1 MLTQSMTSSSPPAR
15 VDAVRAFNRFY
26 TRVIGVLDEG
36 LLRTHYSL
44 TEARVL
50 YELAQ
55 SDAIDVGA
63 LREAVAIDAGYLS
76 RILARFEAK
85 ALVRRGPSDEDARRR
100 VVRLTARGRS
110 VSGTLDR
117 RSAEEIGALLST
129 VPETEQERLLGAMGT
144 IRTALREDP
153 SRREVTL
160 REPGPGDLGWIV
172 ERHGALYQR
181 EHGWDERFEA
191 LVARIVADF
200 AEHRDPRRDRAW
212 IAEVDGVPAGSVLCV
227 RRDDEVAQL
236 RLLLVEPSARGL
248 GVGTRLVE
256 EVMRFARDA
265 GYARVTLWTQDA
277 LRDARRIYARAGFE
291 LVDAESHADFGPEMV
306 GQTWT
311 LSLDDGGPA
320 NQGG

>member
-1 MLTQSMTSSSPPAR
+1 MTSSSPPGR

-26 TRVIGVLDEG
+26 TRIIGVLDEG
-36 LLRTHYSL
+36 LLRTDYSL

-55 SDAIDVGA
+55 ADAIDVGA
-63 LREAVAIDAGYLS
+63 LRDAVAIDAGYLS

-85 ALVRRGPSDEDARRR
+85 GLLRRDASDEDARRR
-100 VVRLTARGRS
+100 VVRLTPRGRS

-117 RSAEEIGALLST
+117 RSADEVGALLST
-129 VPETEQERLLGAMGT
+129 LPDAEQGRLLGAMGT

-153 SRREVTL
+153 SRRAVTL
-160 REPGPGDLGWIV
+160 REPGPGELGWIV
-172 ERHGALYQR
+172 ERHGAVYER
-181 EHGWDERFEA
+181 EYGWDVRFEA

-200 AEHRDPRRDRAW
+200 AEHRDPRHDRAW
-212 IAEVDGVPAGSVLCV
+212 IAEVDGVPIGSVLCV
-227 RRDDEVAQL
+227 RRDDDVAQL

-248 GVGTRLVE
+248 GVGTSLVE
-256 EVMRFARDA
+256 AVLRFARDA
-265 GYARVTLWTQDA
+265 GYSRLTLWTQDA
-277 LRDARRIYARAGFE
+277 LRDARRIYTRAGFALADTE
-291 LVDAESHADFGPEMV
+291 PHADFGPKMV

-311 LSLDDGGPA
+311 LSLDGGPA

>member
-1 MLTQSMTSSSPPAR
+1 MNPASPPDR

-36 LLRTHYSL
+36 LLQTDYSL

-55 SDAIDVGA
+55 GDSLDVGA

-76 RILARFEAK
+76 RILARFEK
-85 ALVRRGPSDEDARRR
+85 YGLVRRGPSETDARRR
-100 VVRLTARGRS
+100 VVRLTAHGRS

-117 RSAEEIGALLST
+117 RSAREIGALLST
-129 VPETEQERLLGAMGT
+129 LGDAEQARLLGAMGT

-153 SRREVTL
+153 SRRAVTV

-172 ERHGALYQR
+172 ERHGAVYQQ
-181 EHGWDERFEA
+181 EYGWDARFEA

-212 IAEVDGVPAGSVLCV
+212 IAEVDGEPAGCVLCV
-227 RRDDEVAQL
+227 HRDDEVARL

-248 GVGTRLVE
+248 GVGTGLVD
-256 EVMRFARDA
+256 EVLRFAREA
-265 GYARVTLWTQDA
+265 GYSRVTLWTNDV
-277 LRDARRIYARAGFE
+277 LRDARRIYERAGFE
-291 LVDAESHADFGPEMV
+291 LVDATPHSDFGPEVV
-306 GQTWT
+306 GQTWA
-311 LSLDDGGPA
+311 LALDDGGPA
-320 NQGG
+320 DPGG

>member
-1 MLTQSMTSSSPPAR
+1 MKPSPPPSR

-36 LLRTHYSL
+36 LLRTDYSL

-55 SDAIDVGA
+55 ADSLDVGA

-76 RILARFEAK
+76 RILARFEEK
-85 ALVRRGPSDEDARRR
+85 GLVRRGPSEDDARRR
-100 VVRLTARGRS
+100 VVRLTTRGRS

-129 VPETEQERLLGAMGT
+129 LGDAEQRRLLGAMGT
-144 IRTALREDP
+144 IRAALREDP
-153 SRREVTL
+153 SRRSVALT
-160 REPGPGDLGWIV
+160 EPGPGDLGWIV
-172 ERHGALYQR
+172 ERHGTVYRQ
-181 EHGWDERFEA
+181 EYGWDARFEA

-200 AEHRDPRRDRAW
+200 AEHPDPRRDRAW
-212 IAEVDGVPAGSVLCV
+212 IAEVDGEPAGCVLCV
-227 RRDDEVAQL
+227 HRDDEVAQL

-256 EVMRFARDA
+256 EVVRFARDA

-277 LRDARRIYARAGFE
+277 LRDARRIYERAGFE
-291 LVDAESHADFGPEMV
+291 LVDAQPHADFGPEMV
-306 GQTWT
+306 AQTWT
-311 LSLDDGGPA
+311 LALGDGGPA
-320 NQGG
+320 NARG

>member
-1 MLTQSMTSSSPPAR
+1 MKPASPPHR

-36 LLRTHYSL
+36 LLRTDYSL

-55 SDAIDVGA
+55 AESLDVGA
-63 LREAVAIDAGYLS
+63 LRDAVAIDAGYLS
-76 RILARFEAK
+76 RILARFEEK
-85 ALVRRGPSDEDARRR
+85 ALVRRGPSEEDARRR
-100 VVRLTARGRS
+100 VVRLTRRGRS

-129 VPETEQERLLGAMGT
+129 LGDAEQRRLLGAMDT

-153 SRREVTL
+153 SGRVVVL

-172 ERHGALYQR
+172 ERHGAVYQQ

-200 AEHRDPRRDRAW
+200 AQHRDPRRDRAW
-212 IAEVDGVPAGSVLCV
+212 IAEVDGEPAGCVLCV
-227 RRDDEVAQL
+227 HRDDEVAQL

-248 GVGTRLVE
+248 SVGTRLVE
-256 EVMRFARDA
+256 EVLRFARDA
-265 GYARVTLWTQDA
+265 GYARVTLWTQDT
-277 LRDARRIYARAGFE
+277 LRVARRIYERAGFA
-291 LVDAESHADFGPEMV
+291 LVDAEPHADFGPEVV

-311 LSLDDGGPA
+311 LNLDDGGPA
-320 NQGG
+320 DTRG

>member
-1 MLTQSMTSSSPPAR
+1 MNPASPPDR

-36 LLRTHYSL
+36 LLQTDYSL

-55 SDAIDVGA
+55 GDSLDVGA

-76 RILARFEAK
+76 RILARFEK
-85 ALVRRGPSDEDARRR
+85 YGLVRRGPSETDARRR
-100 VVRLTARGRS
+100 VVRLTAHGRS

-117 RSAEEIGALLST
+117 RSAREIGALLST
-129 VPETEQERLLGAMGT
+129 LGDAEQARLLGAMGT

-153 SRREVTL
+153 SRRAVTV

-172 ERHGALYQR
+172 ERHGALYQQ
-181 EHGWDERFEA
+181 EYGWDARFET

-212 IAEVDGVPAGSVLCV
+212 IAEVDGEPAGCVLCV
-227 RRDDEVAQL
+227 HRDDEVARL

-248 GVGTRLVE
+248 GIGTGLVD
-256 EVMRFARDA
+256 EVLRFARDA

-277 LRDARRIYARAGFE
+277 LRDARRIYQRAGFE
-291 LVDAESHADFGPEMV
+291 LVDAQPHADFGPEVV
-306 GQTWT
+306 GETWT
-311 LSLDDGGPA
+311 LGLDDGGPT
-320 NQGG
+320 NTRG

>member
-1 MLTQSMTSSSPPAR
+1 MNPASPPDR

-36 LLRTHYSL
+36 LLQTDYSL

-55 SDAIDVGA
+55 GDSLDVGA

-76 RILARFEAK
+76 RILARFEK
-85 ALVRRGPSDEDARRR
+85 YGLVRRGPSETDARRR
-100 VVRLTARGRS
+100 VVRLTAHGRS

-117 RSAEEIGALLST
+117 RSAREIGALLST
-129 VPETEQERLLGAMGT
+129 LGDAEQARLLGAMGT

-153 SRREVTL
+153 SRRAVTV

-172 ERHGALYQR
+172 ERHGALYQQ
-181 EHGWDERFEA
+181 EYGWDARFET

-212 IAEVDGVPAGSVLCV
+212 IAEVDGEPAGCVLCV
-227 RRDDEVAQL
+227 HRDDEVARL
-236 RLLLVEPSARGL
+236 RLLLVEPNARGL
-248 GVGTRLVE
+248 GIGTRLVE
-256 EVMRFARDA
+256 EALRFARE
-265 GYARVTLWTQDA
+265 ARYRTITLWTHSVLTA
-277 LRDARRIYARAGFE
+277 ARHVYERAGFRLIETNEHNEFGTTLVGEIWE
-291 LVDAESHADFGPEMV
+291 LE
-306 GQTWT
+306 
-311 LSLDDGGPA
+311 LDQDR
-320 NQGG
+320 QQ

>member
-1 MLTQSMTSSSPPAR
+1 MKPSPPPSR

-36 LLRTHYSL
+36 LLRTDYSL

-55 SDAIDVGA
+55 ADALDVGA

-76 RILARFEAK
+76 RILARFEEK
-85 ALVRRGPSDEDARRR
+85 GLVRRGPSEDDARRR
-100 VVRLTARGRS
+100 VVRLTTRGRS

-129 VPETEQERLLGAMGT
+129 LGDAEQRRLLGAMGT
-144 IRTALREDP
+144 IRAALREDP
-153 SRREVTL
+153 SRRSVVV
-160 REPGPGDLGWIV
+160 REPWPGDLGWIV
-172 ERHGALYQR
+172 ERHGAVYRQ
-181 EHGWDERFEA
+181 EYGWDARFEA

-200 AEHRDPRRDRAW
+200 AEHPDPRRDRAW
-212 IAEVDGVPAGSVLCV
+212 IAEVDGEPAGCVLCV
-227 RRDDEVAQL
+227 HRDDEVAQL

-248 GVGTRLVE
+248 GVGTRLVD
-256 EVMRFARDA
+256 EVLRFARDA

-277 LRDARRIYARAGFE
+277 LRDARRIYERAGFE
-291 LVDAESHADFGPEMV
+291 LVDAQPHADFGPEV
-306 GQTWT
+306 VAQTWT
-311 LSLDDGGPA
+311 LALGDGGPA
-320 NQGG
+320 NARG

>member
-1 MLTQSMTSSSPPAR
+1 MKSSPPSNR

-36 LLRTHYSL
+36 LLRTDYSL

-50 YELAQ
+50 YELTQA
-55 SDAIDVGA
+55 DALDVGA
-63 LREAVAIDAGYLS
+63 LRDAVAIDAGYLS
-76 RILARFEAK
+76 RILARFEEK
-85 ALVRRGPSDEDARRR
+85 GLVRRGPSEEDARRR

-129 VPETEQERLLGAMGT
+129 LGDAEQRRLLGAMGA
-144 IRTALREDP
+144 IRTALREDA
-153 SRREVTL
+153 SRRSVVV

-172 ERHGALYQR
+172 ERHGAVYQQ
-181 EHGWDERFEA
+181 EYGWDARFEA

-200 AEHRDPRRDRAW
+200 AEHPDPRRDRAW
-212 IAEVDGVPAGSVLCV
+212 IAEVDGEPAGCVLCV
-227 RRDDEVAQL
+227 HRDDEVAQL

-248 GVGTRLVE
+248 GVGTRLVD
-256 EVMRFARDA
+256 EVLRFARGA

-291 LVDAESHADFGPEMV
+291 LVDAEPHADFGPEVV
-306 GQTWT
+306 GQTWA
-311 LSLDDGGPA
+311 LALGDGGPA
-320 NQGG
+320 DARG